1 VGDDDRRRE
10 PSPVGDV
17 VAGLLGRRPFAAGMM
32 VGRLARGW
40 ADVVGERLAGE
51 TSPAS
56 LEAGVLTVSATSGP
70 WGAQAQ
76 FLADEIKGRAN
87 EALGG
92 DVIKRV
98 RVIVRS

>member
-1 VGDDDRRRE
+1 MSGRWGAPGVGDARPSEPGGEDRRRE

-32 VGRLARGW
+32 VGRLAHQW
-40 ADVVGERLAGE
+40 SDVVGERLASE
-51 TSPAS
+51 TSPAA

-76 FLADEIKGRAN
+76 FLAEELRA
-87 EALGG
+87 
-92 DVIKRV
+92 R
-98 RVIVRS
+98 